1 LKLLH
6 IDSSILGK
14 DSVTRQ
20 ITAAAVKRLRDAD
33 SSLEVIYRD
42 LFAEPLSY
50 LNLEDIPPE
59 TQFAHLEFAE
69 TCALYSMSSESGQR
83 SSFVEGLDVHK
94 DRRQLLVDEGLRA
107 ASNLKVGRDNPIGL
121 LGSNRP

>member
-42 LFAEPLSY
+42 LFADPLSY
-50 LNLEDIPPE
+50 LNLEDMPDYDLHLSLAHNAPPG

-69 TCALYSMSSESGQR
+69 TYLCAV
-83 SSFVEGLDVHK
+83 FDVIGIRPEIILS
-94 DRRQLLVDEGLRA
+94 RRPRCA
-107 ASNLKVGRDNPIGL
+107 
-121 LGSNRP
+121 